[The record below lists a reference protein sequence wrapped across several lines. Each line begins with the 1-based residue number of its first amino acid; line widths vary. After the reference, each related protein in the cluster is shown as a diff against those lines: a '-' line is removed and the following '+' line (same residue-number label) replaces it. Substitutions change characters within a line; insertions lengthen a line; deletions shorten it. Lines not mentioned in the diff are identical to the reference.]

1 MLAQS
6 KGSKSVNFH
15 DDDGSGVHGV
25 SLGAAGGLERDFHS
39 ILVDGLNFVFP
50 RYIS

>member
-1 MLAQS
+1 MDPNQVIFGWIHEKL
-6 KGSKSVNFH
+6 VTV
-15 DDDGSGVHGV
+15 VHGV
-25 SLGAAGGLERDFHS
+25 SLGAARGLERDFHS